1 MKKWEKAVSLLAFLL
16 MGFFCGSF
24 SQQARSGHRFRVLAE
39 KEYSSAVGTVR
50 WVAARESV
58 GMPVLETETTMI
70 EVDGRVVYKAKR
82 DFQEKGP
89 YAEVV
94 SVTNNVIVWRDGIS
108 RYELRVSEDKIEI
121 GK

>member
-1 MKKWEKAVSLLAFLL
+1 MKKWKKAVSSLAFLL

-24 SQQARSGHRFRVLAE
+24 SQQARSGYRFRVQAE
-39 KEYSSAVGTVR
+39 KEYPSAAGPVR

-58 GMPVLETETTMI
+58 GMPVLETETTII
-70 EVDGRVVYKAKR
+70 EVDGRIVYKAKR

-94 SVTNNVIVWRDGIS
+94 SVTNNVIVWTDGIS
-108 RYELRVSEDKIEI
+108 RYELKVTEDREAVEK
-121 GK
+121 

>member
-1 MKKWEKAVSLLAFLL
+1 MKKWMRVVWFAALLLA
-16 MGFFCGSF
+16 GFVSGAFF
-24 SQQARSGHRFRVLAE
+24 QHARSRYRFTVLAE
-39 KEYSSAVGTVR
+39 KEYVSGVGKVR

-58 GMPVLETETTMI
+58 GMPFLETETTMI
-70 EVDGRVVYKAKR
+70 EADGHVVYKAKR
-82 DFQEKGP
+82 DFQEKSP

-108 RYELRVSEDKIEI
+108 RYELRVSDDKVTV

>member
-1 MKKWEKAVSLLAFLL
+1 MKKWKAAVWFGVLLLAVFVR
-16 MGFFCGSF
+16 GAFF
-24 SQQARSGHRFRVLAE
+24 QHARSGYRFTVMAQ
-39 KEYSSAVGTVR
+39 KEFVSAVGKVR

-58 GMPVLETETTMI
+58 GMPFLETETTII
-70 EVDGRVVYKAKR
+70 EVDGRSVYKAKR

-108 RYELRVSEDKIEI
+108 RYELRVSQDTGEI